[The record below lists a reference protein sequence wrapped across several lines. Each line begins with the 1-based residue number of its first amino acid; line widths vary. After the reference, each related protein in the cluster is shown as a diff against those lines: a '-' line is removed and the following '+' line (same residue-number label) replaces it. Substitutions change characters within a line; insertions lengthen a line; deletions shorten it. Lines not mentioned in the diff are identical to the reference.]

1 MRDLA
6 NVKLIHFADLK
17 RDLPGQIR
25 SIPAF
30 LDIDVAPNTMAAIL
44 LHCSFNYM
52 KENASASVPLGDA
65 FWEGGAKT
73 FIYKGTNGRWRE
85 QLGRDVS
92 ERYLARAEREL
103 GHDCARWLA
112 HGSLG

>member
-44 LHCSFNYM
+44 LHCSFSYM
-52 KENASASVPLGDA
+52 KENASASVPLGGA